1 MYLIVGKSDGYIEEK
16 NGNKYLFFAST
27 DNNKEELKKYIEL
40 WYEIKNLTE
49 WNSIKKKLI
58 KQVSVEKILWRSN
71 SIQMIICC

>member
-1 MYLIVGKSDGYIEEK
+1 MTVNTISDYESINSVNPLYLIVGKSDGYTEGK

-49 WNSIKKKLI
+49 WNSIKKN
-58 KQVSVEKILWRSN
+58 W
-71 SIQMIICC
+71 

>member
-1 MYLIVGKSDGYIEEK
+1 MYLIVGKSDGYTEEK

>member
-1 MYLIVGKSDGYIEEK
+1 MTVNTISDYESINSVNPLYLIVGKSDGYIEEK

-49 WNSIKKKLI
+49 WNSIKKN
-58 KQVSVEKILWRSN
+58 W
-71 SIQMIICC
+71 